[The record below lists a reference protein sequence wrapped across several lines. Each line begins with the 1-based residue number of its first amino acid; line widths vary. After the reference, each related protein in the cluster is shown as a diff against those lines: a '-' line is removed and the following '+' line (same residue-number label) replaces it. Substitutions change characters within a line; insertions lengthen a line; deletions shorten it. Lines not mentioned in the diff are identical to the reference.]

1 MTIEQ
6 IKLIIREKDVPFFTD
21 NEIQQYLDLN
31 NGDYRKTIYDLL
43 LIKSENTSTS
53 ISGLSVADSSSYF
66 KRLAKRYRPSTSHIL
81 RSE

>member
-6 IKLIIREKDVPFFTD
+6 IKLIIREKDVPFFAD

>member
-21 NEIQQYLDLN
+21 EEIQQYVDLN
-31 NGDYRKTIYDLL
+31 NGNYQKTIYDLL